1 MPRFQ
6 NLDEVFKDKTLS
18 RKLHK
23 YFLKQ
28 GWIEKGE
35 AITDVDKDGGLVA
48 EAIKEEGECVFY
60 FSNNSYPNAPEEAYS
75 FAKKYFWFDGNGEIR
90 LIADLDDLKIETEV
104 FFDLLSD
111 QDDDFLSQYGPVSIS
126 CDYES
131 DEVILKRC
139 ENQAQPGVVIS
150 VNGKKYVRTKTGCEF
165 KKEI

>member
-6 NLDEVFKDKTLS
+6 NIDEVFKDKTLS

-23 YFLKQ
+23 YFLNH
-28 GWIEKGE
+28 GWIEEGE

-48 EAIKEEGECVFY
+48 EAIEEEGECVFY
-60 FSNNSYPNAPEEAYS
+60 FSNNSYPNAPERAYL
-75 FAKKYFWFDGNGEIR
+75 FAKKYFWFDGNDEIR
-90 LIADLDDLKIETEV
+90 LIGDLDDLKIETEV

-111 QDDDFLSQYGPVSIS
+111 QDDDFFSQYGPVSIS

-139 ENQAQPGVVIS
+139 ENQAQPGVVIE
-150 VNGKKYVRTKTGCEF
+150 VNNKDYVRTKTGFEF
-165 KKEI
+165 KK